1 MAKSG
6 LVSISFRD
14 IAPEIIIEKVKEAGL
29 SCIEWG
35 SDIHAPCDNKEALY
49 NIARLQKESGTECS
63 SYGTYFRLGVNNTD
77 ELQKYIDAAKILGTD
92 TLRLWCGNKSSLEF
106 TEEEK
111 NSLFDECRKA
121 AEIAEN
127 NGVFLCME
135 CHNGTFTDTKEAA
148 IELMKKI
155 NSPAFRMY
163 WQPNQF
169 TSAEENKKY
178 ARLLSSFTKNI
189 HVFNWT
195 KDSRFPLSQAED
207 LWKEYLSYFN
217 GNQTL
222 LLEFMPDD
230 NINSLKKEARS
241 LNEIIHNLQGCKL

>member
-1 MAKSG
+1 MVQLG
-6 LVSISFRD
+6 LVSVSFRHEK
-14 IAPEIIIEKVKEAGL
+14 PEKIIGEAKKAGL

-35 SDIHAPCDNKEALY
+35 SDIHAPCDDVAKLRK
-49 NIARLQKESGTECS
+49 IADMQKNEGIYCS

-92 TLRLWCGNKSSLEF
+92 ILRLWCGNKPYNGYNDDEKRIF
-106 TEEEK
+106 FEECKKAASIAEK
-111 NSLFDECRKA
+111 NNV
-121 AEIAEN
+121 I
-127 NGVFLCME
+127 LCME
-135 CHNGTFTDTKEAA
+135 CHNGTFTDTKEGA
-148 IELMKKI
+148 IELMKAI

-169 TSAEENKKY
+169 ANIEENKRY
-178 ARLLSSFTKNI
+178 ARLLASFTKNI
-189 HVFNWT
+189 HVFNWNAEN
-195 KDSRFPLSQAED
+195 RYPLSQAIS

-230 NINSLKKEARS
+230 NTDSLCEEAKA
-241 LNEIIHNLQGCKL
+241 LIKIAE

>member
-1 MAKSG
+1 MAKLG

-14 IAPEIIIEKVKEAGL
+14 IAPEKLIEAVKAEEL

-35 SDIHAPCDNKEALY
+35 SDVHAPCDNRENLY
-49 NIARLQKESGTECS
+49 KIARLQKENGIYCS

-92 TLRLWCGNKSSLEF
+92 ILRLWCGNKASAEYS
-106 TEEEK
+106 EEEK
-111 NSLFDECRKA
+111 DMLFNECRKA
-121 AEIAEN
+121 AFIAEN
-127 NGVFLCME
+127 NGVVVCME
-135 CHNGTFTDTKEAA
+135 CHNGTFTDTKETA
-148 IELMKKI
+148 IELMKVI
-155 NSPAFRMY
+155 NSPSFRMY

-169 TSAEENKKY
+169 VCNEENKKY
-178 ARLLSSFTKNI
+178 ARLLASFTKII

-195 KDSRFPLSQAED
+195 KDSRFPLREAEN

-217 GNQTL
+217 GTQTL

-230 NINSLKKEARS
+230 NIGSLKKEAEALKRTA
-241 LNEIIHNLQGCKL
+241 E